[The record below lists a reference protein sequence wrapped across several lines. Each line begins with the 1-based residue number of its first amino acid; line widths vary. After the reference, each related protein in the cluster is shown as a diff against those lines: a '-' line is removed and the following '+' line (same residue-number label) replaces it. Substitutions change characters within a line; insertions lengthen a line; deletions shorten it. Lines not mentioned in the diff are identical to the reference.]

1 MLLSKI
7 SISAWGHP
15 DVLCLISLFKDNKK
29 KMETPTIKKSEVWND
44 ISIQLSHKGVTK
56 KTSMCEKKWNNL
68 KIRYVFEYKN

>member
-7 SISAWGHP
+7 FISALGHP

-29 KMETPTIKKSEVWND
+29 KMETPTIKKIEVWND
-44 ISIQLSHKGVTK
+44 ISIQLSHKCVTK
-56 KTSMCEKKWNNL
+56 TPSMCEKKWNNL